1 MAEKRKKR
9 KRKSKASSSSPAA
22 PPSGVPKTGGGGG
35 GVLQSMR
42 SGFRQVAGVEQ
53 AKGPPSKL
61 SNVIWTILLVAAAA
75 LLVYRFTR

>member
-1 MAEKRKKR
+1 MAEKRRKR
-9 KRKSKASSSSPAA
+9 KRKTKPTSPAA

-53 AKGPPSKL
+53 AKGKPSKL
-61 SNVIWTILLVAAAA
+61 SNAIWTILLIAA
-75 LLVYRFTR
+75 LALLAYRLAS